1 MSEAMSREEFFIS
14 WSALHGG
21 AQVKGIVRAWL
32 IISFYITRPLIV
44 MKFSPN
50 SLSLL
55 SIIAGVGFLL
65 SLESHWAIA
74 LLVLSLLLDGI
85 DGTVAI
91 ATGKSSKFGALVDS
105 VADRFVEGLWAI
117 ALYLLGAPW
126 QIVLTAWLAAFVQ
139 EYLRARVDGLGVN
152 QVLFVTWCERPVRAT
167 LIFIP
172 LIGRLFD
179 LDLFE
184 LASWIW
190 ATLQISSA
198 VTLFNLLRL
207 QLRQSRR

>member
-1 MSEAMSREEFFIS
+1 MSIRMSKEELFS
-14 WSALHGG
+14 NWSELHGG
-21 AQVKGIVRAWL
+21 AEVKGIVRAWL
-32 IISFYITRPLIV
+32 NISFYITRPLIILRL
-44 MKFSPN
+44 SPN

-55 SIIAGVGFLL
+55 SIFAAGGFLL
-65 SLESHWAIA
+65 TLESHWAIA

-105 VADRFVEGLWAI
+105 VADRLVEGLWAI

-126 QIVLTAWLAAFVQ
+126 QVVITAWLAAFVQ
-139 EYLRARVDGLGVN
+139 EYLRARVGGLGVN

-172 LIGRLFD
+172 LIGRLFG

-184 LASWIW
+184 LAAWIW
-190 ATLQISSA
+190 AIMQLTSA
-198 VTLFNLLRL
+198 LTLFNLLRL
-207 QLRQSRR
+207 QLQQSQR

>member
-1 MSEAMSREEFFIS
+1 
-14 WSALHGG
+14 
-21 AQVKGIVRAWL
+21 
-32 IISFYITRPLIV
+32 
-44 MKFSPN
+44 
-50 SLSLL
+50 
-55 SIIAGVGFLL
+55 
-65 SLESHWAIA
+65 
-74 LLVLSLLLDGI
+74 
-85 DGTVAI
+85 VAI

-139 EYLRARVDGLGVN
+139 EYLRARVGGLGVN

-190 ATLQISSA
+190 VTMQISSA